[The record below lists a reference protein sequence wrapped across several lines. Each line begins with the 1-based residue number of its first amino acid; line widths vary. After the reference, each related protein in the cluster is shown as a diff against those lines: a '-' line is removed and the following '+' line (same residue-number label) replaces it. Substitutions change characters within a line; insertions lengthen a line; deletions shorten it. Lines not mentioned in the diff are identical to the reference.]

1 MSNAGHDSNSRPTLI
16 CASKLDGVTIVP
28 IKADPTTHGVKND
41 DGATGT
47 DNGNNG
53 GNAMMDENMV
63 SVATALSSDGSG
75 RIIEIYGDAS
85 NGKLLIKST

>member
-1 MSNAGHDSNSRPTLI
+1 MSNAGRDQNGRPTLI
-16 CASKLDGVTIVP
+16 TASSLDGTTIVP
-28 IKADPTTHGVKND
+28 ILANPTTHRVLND
-41 DGATGT
+41 DGATGS

-75 RIIEIYGDAS
+75 TIIEIYGDIS
-85 NGKLLIKST
+85 TGKLLINSN